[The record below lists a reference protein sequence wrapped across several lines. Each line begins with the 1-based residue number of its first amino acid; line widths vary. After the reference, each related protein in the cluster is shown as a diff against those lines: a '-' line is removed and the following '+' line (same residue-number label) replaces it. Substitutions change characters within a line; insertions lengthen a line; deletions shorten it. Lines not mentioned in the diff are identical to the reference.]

1 VDRLRDNSWIFGLGA
16 AVLSFPISVFAL
28 GEAPFGLPH
37 SRSYAPELWWAAA
50 CGSVGMFV
58 ACRSAYAKT
67 RQSGLLVE
75 RVVLLTGLSYGMAFV
90 VASIP
95 FFVFTPLGMAIAWM
109 LGVTTVGPPIF
120 ALTILWS
127 MLYIW
132 ALGPKRA
139 FQDRRS
145 IVHAASPEFT
155 RIAAWSLLS
164 VMTLVF
170 ALYIKV

>member
-1 VDRLRDNSWIFGLGA
+1 MIEQAVVSLTSDAQSRLK
-16 AVLSFPISVFAL
+16 
-28 GEAPFGLPH
+28 E
-37 SRSYAPELWWAAA
+37 
-50 CGSVGMFV
+50 
-58 ACRSAYAKT
+58 
-67 RQSGLLVE
+67 LLVKE
-75 RVVLLTGLSYGMAFV
+75 GNPQLALRIFVSGGGCSGMSYGMAFV

-164 VMTLVF
+164 GGSM
-170 ALYIKV
+170 